1 MAIDTAAKRRNT
13 VRMMLMP
20 LYLGLNSAA
29 GVDTD
34 DRENAGRGYIG
45 FDYAEAPAA
54 VAVAVRS
61 RIRMGFGI
69 GF

>member
-13 VRMMLMP
+13 VRIMLMP
-20 LYLGLNSAA
+20 LFLGLNGAA
-29 GVDTD
+29 GLDND

-45 FDYAEAPAA
+45 FDYTAAPAA
-54 VAVAVRS
+54 VVTAPRS
-61 RIRMGFGI
+61 RIRHGMGI

>member
-13 VRMMLMP
+13 VRIMLMP
-20 LYLGLNSAA
+20 LYLGLNGAA
-29 GVDTD
+29 GLDND

-45 FDYAEAPAA
+45 FDYTAAPVAA
-54 VAVAVRS
+54 APRS
-61 RIRMGFGI
+61 RIRHGMGI